1 MREYEV
7 RSLANGIFDICVQY
21 LPPKTWDS
29 SIILKDKA
37 EEQLHQAYFALEN
50 SYHKPLVEM

>member
-1 MREYEV
+1 MRKYEV
-7 RSLANGIFDICVQY
+7 GSFTNGDSDICVQY